1 VFTKI
6 MTPVDLA
13 HVGTLEKTLQ
23 CAADLA
29 THYKVPVVYVAV
41 TAPQPSKIAHTPQEF
56 AEKLEA
62 FAKEQGDKHGIEV
75 SSHAVTSHDPTIDLD
90 PTLLKA
96 VDETGSDLVVM
107 ATHPP
112 NFSDYIWPSNG
123 GYVAEHSKASVML
136 VR

>member
-1 VFTKI
+1 MFSKI

-13 HVGTLEKTLQ
+13 HAETLQKTLQ
-23 CAADLA
+23 CTADLA
-29 THYKVPVVYVAV
+29 AHYKAPVVFVGV
-41 TAPQPSKIAHTPQEF
+41 TTGTPSSLAHTPKEYAQ
-56 AEKLEA
+56 KLDA
-62 FAKEQGDKHGIEV
+62 FAKEQGEKHGYEATG
-75 SSHAVTSHDPTIDLD
+75 HAMTSHDPAVDLD

-96 VDETGSDLVVM
+96 VEETGADLVVM

-123 GYVAEHSKASVML
+123 GYVAEHAKVSVLL